1 MSTYT
6 IWDLPSNTLILETR
20 QLDTVVEATETY
32 VSDNG
37 ESALS
42 DLLLGIEP
50 DDSAPV
56 HDHSGPDILAAIERE
71 RSAVRVK

>member
-6 IWDLPSNTLILETR
+6 IWDLPSNTLLVETR
-20 QLDTVVEATETY
+20 QLDTVVEVTETY

-50 DDSAPV
+50 EDSSLA
-56 HDHSGPDILAAIERE
+56 HDFSGLEILRAIRQEQATYRT
-71 RSAVRVK
+71 R